1 MTAAIKKSDAWRHFL
16 LLLISGGTLMASAQ
30 TGSAQS
36 RGELLYATHCIA
48 CHTSE
53 LHWRDNR
60 RASDWQS
67 LNAQVRLW
75 QGNAGLQWSDADIA
89 DVAHYLNDRIYH
101 YPQSTGDL
109 QLSIFQH
116 SQKINGRN
124 TPVSGVDSP
133 N

>member
-1 MTAAIKKSDAWRHFL
+1 
-16 LLLISGGTLMASAQ
+16 MAGAQ
-30 TGSAQS
+30 TVPVQS
-36 RGELLYATHCIA
+36 RGELLYTTHCIA

-60 RASDWQS
+60 RAFDWNS

-75 QGNAGLQWSDADIA
+75 QGNTGLQWSEADIA
-89 DVAHYLNDRIYH
+89 DVVGYLNDRIYH
-101 YPQSTGDL
+101 YPQGAGDL

-116 SQKINGRN
+116 SQKIHGRN
-124 TPVSGVDSP
+124 KPVAGIDFS